1 MRAALGIY
9 SDKVKSNMET
19 NPNYQIHAEKT
30 WAYKKEDG
38 LNFTN
43 VDFPTPVEQ
52 VPRIERQ
59 NDLAINV
66 FGYTSN
72 EGVFPLYVS
81 KNNPQVEPIN
91 LLLFSDENKSHY
103 CWIKDFSKL
112 L

>member
-1 MRAALGIY
+1 MRAALDIY
-9 SDKVKSNMET
+9 SDNVKNNIEA
-19 NPNYQIHAEKT
+19 NPNYKINAERT
-30 WAYKKEDG
+30 STYKKEDG

-59 NDLAINV
+59 NNLAINV

-81 KNNPQVEPIN
+81 KN
-91 LLLFSDENKSHY
+91 
-103 CWIKDFSKL
+103 
-112 L
+112 